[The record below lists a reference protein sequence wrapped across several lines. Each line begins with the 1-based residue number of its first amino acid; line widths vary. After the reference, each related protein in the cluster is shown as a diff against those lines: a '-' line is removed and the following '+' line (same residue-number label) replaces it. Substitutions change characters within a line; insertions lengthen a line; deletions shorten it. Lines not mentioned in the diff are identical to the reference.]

1 MFLLILCGILLC
13 LALILT
19 IKIYLLKK
27 SINEIGLE
35 FEEHLSS
42 DTNTLI
48 SLFQRQAYPKTRK
61 PNQCA
66 AERTA
71 QTAEGI
77 LQWQHGV
84 KRRCDKYFP

>member
-48 SLFQRQAYPKTRK
+48 SVSSRDRHIRKLANQINVQLRELRRQQR
-61 PNQCA
+61 
-66 AERTA
+66 
-71 QTAEGI
+71 
-77 LQWQHGV
+77 
-84 KRRCDKYFP
+84 